1 MNGLNDLRIA
11 GLGLAPTM
19 TSELLTE
26 PRTDSHLVSDAH
38 ASFTP
43 SRLFDGFRRGAGET
57 VGLARA
63 KRAAATPSSRP
74 LARA

>member
-1 MNGLNDLRIA
+1 MNGLKDLRIA
-11 GLGLAPTM
+11 GLGLAPAM
-19 TSELLTE
+19 ANELLTE
-26 PRTDSHLVSDAH
+26 PRSDGTLLSDAH

-43 SRLFDGFRRGAGET
+43 YRLFDGFRRGAGET
-57 VGLARA
+57 LGLAGA